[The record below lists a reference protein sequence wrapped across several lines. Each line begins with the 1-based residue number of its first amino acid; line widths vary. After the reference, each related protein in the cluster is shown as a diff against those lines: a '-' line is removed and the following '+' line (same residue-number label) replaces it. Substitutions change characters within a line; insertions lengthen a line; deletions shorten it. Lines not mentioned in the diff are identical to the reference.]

1 MVVTMTAAR
10 TTTMTV
16 AARATMTTAAASAT
30 TYPGAFRRP
39 ERRPDRA
46 PAASQQLD
54 PAVRP
59 LEWKI
64 HAAPMTMA
72 FGEATASG
80 MVVAMPFFFIEM
92 GAWVYVLLI
101 FLVIFFADFFPMG
114 DVHNVPTCKI
124 TSLYVV
130 ALFDWKS
137 PNLCRHLLAG
147 THSGRMKKNVSVV
160 VTILTYG

>member
-54 PAVRP
+54 PAV
-59 LEWKI
+59 
-64 HAAPMTMA
+64 AS
-72 FGEATASG
+72 SG
-80 MVVAMPFFFIEM
+80 MEDPCGPDDNGFWRGNGFRNGGGNASFFFIEM
-92 GAWVYVLLI
+92 GAWVYVLLV
-101 FLVIFFADFFPMG
+101 FLVIFFADFFLMG

-147 THSGRMKKNVSVV
+147 TQMF
-160 VTILTYG
+160 L